1 MPETSQWVDDPI
13 RSAAEDTLNRSHIA
27 AHAARLINSAH
38 SWDTSVVFGLTGPWG
53 SGKTSM
59 AALIVEELQKATSTN
74 WKVARFTPW
83 ATSDTASMM
92 SEFFASLSATLPSG
106 SAGKRIK
113 QALQACA
120 TVSVPLL
127 NLIPF
132 IGGTAGE
139 GAKLFGQALS
149 KSKPWDEAFAEASAE
164 LKNLQT
170 PVLVIADDIDRLQ
183 ADELVALLKVVRLLG
198 RFPGVHYLLAY
209 DEQTLL
215 VNLQQAGIGV
225 DDSRRARLFM
235 EKIVQYSLTVPPL
248 LPTQML
254 LRLDTGLTSLLLDL
268 NRPSDT
274 KDHRLSELT
283 DVLQSQLSTPRS
295 IERFLA
301 QLRHY
306 LPMHSPED
314 INDVDL
320 ILLTFL
326 HVQFPELYEALPRW
340 RTLLTGNQRTI
351 PNPGGA
357 ENESHDWEKLLAT
370 VPTLSLRSE
379 AQQVLEALFPNMRR
393 HSSARRATPS
403 VCVPEYFDRYFAHT
417 IPEGDIADTVI
428 HSALVEASVAGSSGE
443 SLGALLRDRYPG
455 RADLAIQKFRRATA
469 PVGGSFAGEQVSL
482 PLVQAVAGCLEELGD
497 VHRTVLGRQDQCVY
511 WLSQLLRQ
519 LPTSSNKD
527 DIVLALAACRDWKLR
542 LQVMQQAIRPE
553 EDDNPLP
560 FLVEVADVLAR
571 EASEHILDHLRLRDE
586 AAIGN
591 EALIGFMFVEQFGNP
606 LALRDSILKR
616 LNVDF
621 TLEDLA
627 SRFVSISYLIGH
639 EPIPRLSDFDVRRFV
654 KFAPKEDPFYAVP
667 TESNVD
673 EWDVSW
679 KNMRAYTRGR
689 AIPSDI

>member
-1 MPETSQWVDDPI
+1 MPEASQWVDDPI

-27 AHAARLINSAH
+27 AHAARLINNAH

-59 AALIVEELQKATSTN
+59 ATLIIEELQKTTSAN
-74 WKVARFTPW
+74 WRVARFTPW

-92 SEFFASLSATLPSG
+92 SEFFSSLSATLPSG
-106 SAGKRIK
+106 RAGKRVR
-113 QALQACA
+113 QTLQACA

-127 NLIPF
+127 TLIPF
-132 IGGTAGE
+132 IGGTVGE

-164 LKNLQT
+164 LKKLQT
-170 PVLVIADDIDRLQ
+170 PVLVLADDIDRLQ

-225 DDSRRARLFM
+225 DDSQRARLFM

-268 NRPSDT
+268 ERPSDP
-274 KDHRLSELT
+274 KDHRLSQLT

-301 QLRHY
+301 QVRHY
-306 LPMHSPED
+306 LPMHRPED

-326 HVQFPELYEALPRW
+326 HMQFPELYDALPRW
-340 RTLLTGNQRTI
+340 RALVTGSRQAMRV
-351 PNPGGA
+351 PG
-357 ENESHDWEKLLAT
+357 NETEESLDWEKLLAN
-370 VPTLSLRSE
+370 VPTPSLRPDAE
-379 AQQVLEALFPNMRR
+379 EVLRAVFPRAR
-393 HSSARRATPS
+393 QLSGRRAAPS
-403 VCVPEYFDRYFAHT
+403 VCVAEYFDRYFAHT
-417 IPEGDIADTVI
+417 IPEGDIADAAV
-428 HSALVEASVAGSSGE
+428 HSALVEASVVGLDAE
-443 SLGALLRDRYPG
+443 ALKSLLTDPYPG
-455 RADLAIQKFRRATA
+455 RADLAIQKFRKATA
-469 PVGGSFAGEQVSL
+469 PVGGPFAGEQVNL
-482 PLVQAVAGCLEELGD
+482 QLIQAVAGCLEDLED
-497 VHRTVLGRQDQCVY
+497 AQRTIFGRQEQCIY
-511 WLSQLLRQ
+511 WLSELLRR
-519 LPTSSNKD
+519 LPESTHKD
-527 DIVLALAACRDWKLR
+527 DVVSALAACRNWKLR

-553 EDDNPLP
+553 EDDRPLP
-560 FLVEVADVLAR
+560 FLVQVAAVLAR
-571 EASEHILDHLRLRDE
+571 EASDHILEHLRLRDG

-591 EALIGFMFVEQFGNP
+591 EALIGFMFVDQFGDAN
-606 LALRDSILKR
+606 ALRDLILER
-616 LNVDF
+616 LNLDF
-621 TLEDLA
+621 SLEDLA
-627 SRFVSISYLIGH
+627 SRFVSVNYLIG
-639 EPIPRLSDFDVRRFV
+639 PTPTPRLGDFDVQRFA
-654 KFAPKEDPFYAVP
+654 KFAPREDPFYEAP
-667 TESNVD
+667 REPHVD

-679 KNMRAYTRGR
+679 TNMRAYVRGR
-689 AIPSDI
+689 AIPSSV